1 MAAHFLSCK
10 KVQGYTKIHRHDEL
24 ARAFARVLGRHDI
37 SSCKVSAG
45 YALQDGRR
53 PDLLVFLPSAIYC
66 LDFAVV
72 TSMAPS
78 YVSHCVRRPEYA
90 LQVREHAKNKFH
102 GPSAVANGHWFV
114 PMVWDAMG
122 SHGQA
127 VAFFLGV
134 LEYAVANG
142 KQVVA
147 DLHRACSA
155 AIQIGNARLLR
166 HAGSVVAAPPLAAVA
181 PTEMDVDEFSDQDLP
196 LTQDLP
202 HVARCVIRSRVSF
215 RLPPEALALNLPV
228 TVGVAAPHPPLIPP
242 HTRSNEVLADPSTGR

>member
-37 SSCKVSAG
+37 SCCKVAAG
-45 YALQDGRR
+45 YSAQDGRR
-53 PDLLVFLPSAIYC
+53 PDLLVFLPTGTYC

-72 TSMAPS
+72 SSMAPS

-90 LQVREHAKNKFH
+90 LQVRESAKNNFH
-102 GPSAVANGHWFV
+102 GPSAVANGHWFI

-127 VAFFLGV
+127 VAFFLGTMEFSV
-134 LEYAVANG
+134 NNG
-142 KQVVA
+142 KQLVA
-147 DLHRACSA
+147 DLHRACGA

-166 HAGSVVAAPPLAAVA
+166 HAGSVVAVPPVAAGDPPV
-181 PTEMDVDEFSDQDLP
+181 MDVDDFSDEELP

-202 HVARCVIRSRVSF
+202 HVARCVIRTRVSS
-215 RLPPEALALNLPV
+215 RLPAETLAHNLPV
-228 TVGVAAPHPPLIPP
+228 TVG
-242 HTRSNEVLADPSTGR
+242 LAVPRG